1 MTNRTNP
8 ASDEQRPMGRR
19 IPSRRRSRSHWLPL
33 GAAVALTALA
43 VAPAAVAAEPL
54 SLTTPYPAI
63 SVTPGATANF
73 TIAVSTSAAQR
84 VALSVSGAP
93 NGWTATLR
101 GGGFAV
107 DAVQTEAGKPA
118 EVRLDVQIPETA
130 PAGTSRLLVTA
141 TAGSL
146 RATLPLD
153 IRVSVDA
160 GGDLSL
166 VTDFPNLRGPS
177 STRFTFN
184 LTLRN
189 DTAEDLTYAATP
201 TGPAGWDVQ
210 ATLTGQAQA
219 ASAIVKA
226 GATSAISVTVQPP
239 QTVAAGTYPIT
250 VDVAAGSRSATAD
263 LNVEITGTNAVSL
276 TTPDQRLSTRGSAG
290 ETIEQQL
297 VIENTGTARLEAITL
312 TATTPS
318 DWTVEFDPSPTI
330 DAIEAGGQ
338 VTVTARIV
346 PSNDAIAGDYVVGFR
361 TANDVANA
369 AREIR
374 VTVETSAL
382 FGAVGIALI
391 AAVFGGLWY
400 VFQRYGR
407 R

>member
-1 MTNRTNP
+1 MTGWSKHSPTT
-8 ASDEQRPMGRR
+8 
-19 IPSRRRSRSHWLPL
+19 RRSRWT
-33 GAAVALTALA
+33 AVAAALA
-43 VAPAAVAAEPL
+43 VAALSLAPAAIAAGPL

-63 SVTPGATANF
+63 SVSPGATANF
-73 TIAVSTSAAQR
+73 TISVETAAAQR
-84 VALSVSGAP
+84 VALAVSGAP
-93 NGWTATLR
+93 AGWTATLR

-107 DAVQTEAGKPA
+107 DAVQTEAGAPA
-118 EVRLDVQIPETA
+118 EVRLDVKIPESA
-130 PAGTSRLLVTA
+130 PAGTTRLSVTA

-153 IRVSVDA
+153 IRVSVEA
-160 GGDLSL
+160 GGELAL
-166 VTDFPNLRGPS
+166 TTDFPNLRGPS

-184 LTLRN
+184 LTLSN

-226 GATSAISVTVQPP
+226 GATSAISVSVQPP
-239 QTVAAGTYPIT
+239 STVPAGTYPIT
-250 VDVAAGSRSATAD
+250 VDVAAGSRSASAS
-263 LNVEITGTNAVSL
+263 LNVEITGTNSVSL

-297 VIENTGTARLEAITL
+297 VIENTGTAPLEGLTL
-312 TATTPS
+312 TSTTPS
-318 DWTVEFDPSPTI
+318 DWTVEFDPSATI
-330 DAIEAGGQ
+330 DTIAAGEQ

-346 PSNDAIAGDYVVGFR
+346 PSNDAIAGDYVVSFR
-361 TANDVANA
+361 ASSDAANA
-369 AREIR
+369 SREIR
-374 VTVETSAL
+374 VTVETSLL
-382 FGAVGIALI
+382 FGAVGVALI

>member
-1 MTNRTNP
+1 MTSRLSPAVGTQAGVTGRTT
-8 ASDEQRPMGRR
+8 
-19 IPSRRRSRSHWLPL
+19 PSRSRRARGIAF
-33 GAAVALTALA
+33 GAAVGLLVAT
-43 VAPAAVAAEPL
+43 VAPAAIAADPL
-54 SLTTPYPAI
+54 RLTTPYPAI
-63 SVTPGATANF
+63 SVSPGATASF
-73 TIAVSTSAAQR
+73 TISVSTAAEQR

-93 NGWTATLR
+93 AGWTATLR
-101 GGGFAV
+101 GGGFAI
-107 DAVQTEAGKPA
+107 DAVQTAAGTPA
-118 EVRLDVQIPETA
+118 EVRLDIKIPETA
-130 PAGTSRLLVTA
+130 AAGTTRLSVIA
-141 TAGSL
+141 SAGSL

-153 IRVSVDA
+153 VRVSVDA

-166 VTDFPNLRGPS
+166 VTDFANLRGPS

-184 LTLRN
+184 LTLNN

-239 QTVAAGTYPIT
+239 QTVDAGTYPIR
-250 VDVAAGSRSATAD
+250 VDVAAGSRSASAD
-263 LNVEITGTNAVSL
+263 LNVEITGTNAVTL
-276 TTPDQRLSTRGSAG
+276 TTLDQRLSTRGSAG

-297 VIENTGTARLEAITL
+297 VIQNAGTAPLEGLTV

-318 DWTVEFDPSPTI
+318 DWTVEFDPAPTI
-330 DAIEAGGQ
+330 DTIAAGAEAI
-338 VTVTARIV
+338 VTAKIV
-346 PSNDAIAGDYVVGFR
+346 PSNDAIAGDYVVSFR
-361 TANDVANA
+361 AANDVANA
-369 AREIR
+369 SREIR
-374 VTVETSAL
+374 VTVETSPL

-391 AAVFGGLWY
+391 VAVFGGLWY